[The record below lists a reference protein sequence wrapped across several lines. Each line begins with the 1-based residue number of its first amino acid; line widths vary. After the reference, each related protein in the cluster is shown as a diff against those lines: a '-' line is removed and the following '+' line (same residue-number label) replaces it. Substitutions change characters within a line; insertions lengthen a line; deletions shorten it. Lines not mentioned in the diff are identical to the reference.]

1 MRELL
6 SIPALEDQLSR
17 LEPGETLPLTNVD
30 FVRLFGVNG
39 AALARLK
46 NFAKGHSCI
55 TFRCKA
61 GMQFKKL
68 RPLPESLVV
77 GQ

>member
-17 LEPGETLPLTNVD
+17 LKPGETFRLTHVD
-30 FVRLFGVNG
+30 FVRLFGTNN
-39 AALARLK
+39 AAVGRLR

-55 TFRCKA
+55 TTRTRT
-61 GMQFKKL
+61 GLQFKKL
-68 RPLPESLVV
+68 RPLPASLLP
-77 GQ
+77 GE